1 MFHDTDAAKSLMKYL
16 VTAPAQ
22 DIWVKAGGALS
33 ANKNAAS
40 YPDDIS
46 KRSAAMLVNAKSF
59 VFDASDLMPKAMNDA
74 FWTAMLKVTK
84 DPSSLDSVLAD
95 LDKTAATAY
104 AAP

>member
-1 MFHDTDAAKSLMKYL
+1 MKYL

-33 ANKNAAS
+33 ANKNATS

-46 KRSAAMLVNAKSF
+46 KRSAALLASAKNF

-74 FWTAMLKVTK
+74 FWTAMLTVTK
-84 DPSSLDSVLAD
+84 DPSSLDSTLAN
-95 LDKTAATAY
+95 LDKTQATAY
-104 AAP
+104 TP

>member
-1 MFHDTDAAKSLMKYL
+1 MKYL

-33 ANKNAAS
+33 ANKNAKD

-46 KRSAAMLVNAKSF
+46 KRSADMLVNAKTF

-84 DPSSLDSVLAD
+84 DPTSVDSVLAD
-95 LDKTAATAY
+95 LDKTQGTAY
-104 AAP
+104 TP

>member
-1 MFHDTDAAKSLMKYL
+1 MSIDID
-16 VTAPAQ
+16 VGR
-22 DIWVKAGGALS
+22 IWVKAGGALS
-33 ANKNAAS
+33 ANKNAKD

-46 KRSAAMLVNAKSF
+46 KRSADLLANAKSF

-84 DPSSLDSVLAD
+84 DPTSLDATLAD

-104 AAP
+104 AP